1 LSRALAAKGDHFG
14 FVARF
19 KQSTDASCRTN
30 EWIQDH
36 VIEDDDELGEYVSMN
51 LFFSDFQAPEK

>member
-1 LSRALAAKGDHFG
+1 VIISVSLHDLNKAQTLL
-14 FVARF
+14 VEL
-19 KQSTDASCRTN
+19 N